1 MKKLKQLIGSLILL
15 AGIGCFGTFF
25 YGRYYSGQHLHL
37 QKVQISAQAGTVE
50 YELDLEPGQSPI
62 SVMIGEVKK
71 DGSEPTRARSVELNL
86 IDPAGEQ
93 IWQSDARL
101 SKSTPKPW
109 VPTISKK
116 RKRKRLGSFSLTT
129 SSFPDTDIHKVVS
142 IDDPIAVHRPGTHK
156 VQVVLDAAQP
166 DDTGFELA
174 IWMRQN
180 TMVVPT
186 KMGVIA
192 FVLLILG
199 GYLLRPGSFSFQIG
213 RR

>member
-101 SKSTPKPW
+101 S
-109 VPTISKK
+109 ISKK

-186 KMGVIA
+186 KMGVIG

-213 RR
+213 RK

>member
-25 YGRYYSGQHLHL
+25 YGRYYSGEHLHL

-101 SKSTPKPW
+101 S
-109 VPTISKK
+109 ISKK

-186 KMGVIA
+186 KMGVIG

-199 GYLLRPGSFSFQIG
+199 GYLLRPGSFSFRIG

>member
-25 YGRYYSGQHLHL
+25 YGRYYSGEHLHL
-37 QKVQISAQAGTVE
+37 QKVQVSAQAGTVE

-93 IWQSDARL
+93 IWKSDARL
-101 SKSTPKPW
+101 S
-109 VPTISKK
+109 ISKK

-186 KMGVIA
+186 KMGVIG

-213 RR
+213 RK

>member
-25 YGRYYSGQHLHL
+25 YGRYYSGEHLHL

-101 SKSTPKPW
+101 S
-109 VPTISKK
+109 ISKK

-186 KMGVIA
+186 KMGVIG

-213 RR
+213 RK

>member
-101 SKSTPKPW
+101 S
-109 VPTISKK
+109 ISKK

-213 RR
+213 RK

>member
-25 YGRYYSGQHLHL
+25 YGQYYSDEHLHL

-101 SKSTPKPW
+101 S
-109 VPTISKK
+109 ISKK

-142 IDDPIAVHRPGTHK
+142 IDNPIAVHGPGTHK

-186 KMGVIA
+186 KMGVIG

-213 RR
+213 RK